1 MFMCVRRG
9 RKKTQKNKTRERV
22 ERGRRRKVGECDVM
36 CSCVRRRANI
46 EEMAEAL
53 WISSP

>member
-1 MFMCVRRG
+1 ME
-9 RKKTQKNKTRERV
+9 RE
-22 ERGRRRKVGECDVM
+22 RRRKVGECDVM

>member
-1 MFMCVRRG
+1 MFVCVRRG
-9 RKKTQKNKTRERV
+9 RKENKKRKQERM